1 MKLTKE
7 QMLNRI
13 NDLELDDEIKIAFME
28 DVSDSMD
35 GENAVDETIVE
46 GLKRDYEDLKWK
58 YEDLLARYKDRFLN
72 GEPEEDVKDPD
83 IEEEFKDEEV
93 IDINE
98 I

>member
-13 NDLELDDEIKIAFME
+13 NDLEIDDEIKIAFME

-46 GLKRDYEDLKWK
+46 GLKRDYEDLKLK

-72 GEPEEDVKDPD
+72 GEPGEDVKDPD
-83 IEEEFKDEEV
+83 IEEEFKEKEV
-93 IDINE
+93 IDIEE

>member
-13 NDLELDDEIKIAFME
+13 NDLEIDDEIKVSFME
-28 DVSDSMD
+28 DVSDSMNV
-35 GENAVDETIVE
+35 ENVVDETIVE
-46 GLKRDYEDLKWK
+46 GLKRDYEDLKFK

-72 GEPEEDVKDPD
+72 GEPEEDVENPD
-83 IEEEFKDEEV
+83 IEEEFKDKEI
-93 IDINE
+93 IDIKE